1 LEYEVAC
8 RISTAFSARLSKAPT
23 SGTERDGHRKLLSA
37 SYLSLILFGLL
48 NPLLKAMRGLVE
60 ASALPRA

>member
-1 LEYEVAC
+1 
-8 RISTAFSARLSKAPT
+8 LSKAPT
-23 SGTERDGHRKLLSA
+23 SGTERDGHRKLHSA
-37 SYLSLILFGLL
+37 CYLSLILFGLL